1 MQKCEITG
9 KGKQFGNS
17 VSFSQRHTK
26 KVWKPN
32 LQKKTLVVDGK
43 KITIK
48 ISTQAIRTLKKKG
61 LITSP
66 NTTQKTEKETASVK
80 TKV

>member
-1 MQKCEITG
+1 MQKCDITG
-9 KGKQFGNS
+9 KGKQYGHN

-43 KITIK
+43 KVTMK
-48 ISTQAIRTLKKKG
+48 LSTQAIRTLKKKG
-61 LITSP
+61 LLTP
-66 NTTQKTEKETASVK
+66 VEKEKAAK
-80 TKV
+80 

>member
-9 KGKQFGNS
+9 KGKQYGNN

-32 LQKKTLVVDGK
+32 LQTKTLTVDGK
-43 KITIK
+43 KVKMK
-48 ISTQAIRTLKKKG
+48 ISTHALRSLKKKG
-61 LITSP
+61 LI
-66 NTTQKTEKETASVK
+66 
-80 TKV
+80 

>member
-9 KGKQFGNS
+9 KGKQFGNN

-32 LQKKTLVVDGK
+32 LQTKTVIVDGK
-43 KITIK
+43 KVK
-48 ISTQAIRTLKKKG
+48 MKVSTQAIRSLKKKG
-61 LITSP
+61 LLDTSEA
-66 NTTQKTEKETASVK
+66 K
-80 TKV
+80 

>member
-43 KITIK
+43 KITVK

-61 LITSP
+61 LIAP
-66 NTTQKTEKETASVK
+66 NTAQKTKSEAVNSKA
-80 TKV
+80 

>member
-1 MQKCEITG
+1 MQKCDITG
-9 KGKQFGNS
+9 KGKQYGHN

-43 KITIK
+43 KVTMK
-48 ISTQAIRTLKKKG
+48 LSTQAIRTLKKKG
-61 LITSP
+61 LLDQTD
-66 NTTQKTEKETASVK
+66 QASK
-80 TKV
+80 NAPKQPAA